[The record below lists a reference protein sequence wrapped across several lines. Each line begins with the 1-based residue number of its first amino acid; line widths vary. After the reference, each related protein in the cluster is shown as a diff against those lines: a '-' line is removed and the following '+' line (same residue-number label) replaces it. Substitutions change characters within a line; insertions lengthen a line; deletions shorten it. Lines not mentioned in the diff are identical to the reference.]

1 MSLNFA
7 QLLEEAQ
14 AEGIGGAL
22 LPVGDY
28 TLLAKVV
35 KVQQSQGGK
44 DQIGIMWQITEG
56 PNAGLT
62 SWENQTISPENP
74 KAMAAFF
81 GWAKRF
87 GMDADFF
94 RRNPQPTLP
103 EIASIIEGTVA
114 AVTVGLGKPWGKN
127 NDKQDNTFKINSVLG
142 KQGGLP
148 VASAPAAP
156 AVVPQAAPVAPVAAP
171 VAPVAPAAPE
181 PVYQAP
187 VAAPL
192 PVAPAPVAAEVPV
205 VPQPVAQIDPA
216 TGLPARSF

>member
-35 KVQQSQGGK
+35 KVQKSQGGK
-44 DQIGIMWQITEG
+44 DQIGVMWQITEG

-62 SWENQTISPENP
+62 AWENQTLSPENP

-87 GMDADFF
+87 GMDSDFF
-94 RRNPQPTLP
+94 RREPQPTLP
-103 EIASIIEGTVA
+103 EIASVIDGIVVTA
-114 AVTVGLGKPWGKN
+114 TVGLGKPWGKN
-127 NDKQDNTFKINSVLG
+127 NDKQDNTFKVNTVLG

-148 VASAPAAP
+148 VASVPAAAP
-156 AVVPQAAPVAPVAAP
+156 VVPAAAPVAPVAVP

-181 PVYQAP
+181 PVY
-187 VAAPL
+187 
-192 PVAPAPVAAEVPV
+192 VAPAPVAAVPV
-205 VPQPVAQIDPA
+205 APVAEAVPAAVPQPVGQVDPT
-216 TGLPARSF
+216 TGLPVRSF